1 MWRHGVRFSSSRAAW
16 REDVAVRGSPAPI
29 TRRSCF
35 CSGLEV
41 GVGAMR
47 LSLRKRT
54 ILSAFLR
61 GGAFLGVLLIG
72 GLLKGVGEAF
82 ISRAEAESDVS

>member
-1 MWRHGVRFSSSRAAW
+1 MWGIIWAMCRHGVRFSCSRAAW
-16 REDVAVRGSPAPI
+16 REDVAVRGRPAPI

-35 CSGLEV
+35 CSVLEV

-54 ILSAFLR
+54 IL
-61 GGAFLGVLLIG
+61 GVLLWRRFAWGICDRR
-72 GLLKGVGEAF
+72 LA
-82 ISRAEAESDVS
+82 